1 MAAIAQVEPL
11 TSARALSGPFDYAL
25 PEDLRASVR
34 IGSLLVVPF
43 GRQELLGVVVGLAE
57 QSELGA
63 ERLRAPRSTVDGDVP
78 RDLVELAGWIAS
90 EYCSTP
96 ARALSL
102 VLPPAARKGNRELTR
117 LVATLTAAG
126 AAALGG
132 GARLTPRQRTLL
144 ARLAQAG
151 PVAASALQVDH
162 GTLRRLEA
170 RGLIALSSESVRRA
184 PFHVSV
190 GATR

>member
-78 RDLVELAGWIAS
+78 RDLVELA
-90 EYCSTP
+90 ED
-96 ARALSL
+96 
-102 VLPPAARKGNRELTR
+102 
-117 LVATLTAAG
+117 
-126 AAALGG
+126 
-132 GARLTPRQRTLL
+132 LL
-144 ARLAQAG
+144 N
-151 PVAASALQVDH
+151 
-162 GTLRRLEA
+162 
-170 RGLIALSSESVRRA
+170 LI
-184 PFHVSV
+184 
-190 GATR
+190 